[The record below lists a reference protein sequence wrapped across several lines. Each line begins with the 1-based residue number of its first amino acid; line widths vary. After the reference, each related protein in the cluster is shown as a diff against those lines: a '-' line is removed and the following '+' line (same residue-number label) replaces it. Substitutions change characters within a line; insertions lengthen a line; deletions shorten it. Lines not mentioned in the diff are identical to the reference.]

1 MKTDQL
7 LKEFGFTEYETKVYL
22 ALAKLSTAKASDIA
36 RESKVPPNKVYECL
50 IKLAERGFIA
60 SLNVTPRKYKTIGV
74 QKFKDILEEKLD
86 SIKSLEKG
94 VGKLQEL
101 LNTQA
106 FDAEQTAIV
115 LKGKHRIMQML
126 NEITPTLTKYQYN
139 FAGSL
144 TFNHTSAR
152 LVKEAAKRG
161 VDFRFLVHKDPA
173 RLKVYEKW
181 RKVGVKIR
189 FYPKMEQKSIRFSA
203 FDDRICRTTIGR
215 PEIQDHDNYIS
226 FWIESAAF
234 TSLLKD
240 QFLEMWN
247 SAKE

>member
-1 MKTDQL
+1 MKTNEL

-36 RESKVPPNKVYECL
+36 RESTVPPNKVYECL
-50 IKLAERGFIA
+50 IKLAEKGFIA
-60 SLNVTPRKYKTIGV
+60 SLNVTPRKYKIIGV
-74 QKFKDILEEKLD
+74 QKFRDILSEKQN
-86 SIKSLEKG
+86 SMKVMQKG
-94 VGKLQEL
+94 VSELQKLLQ
-101 LNTQA
+101 TKA
-106 FDAEQTAIV
+106 FDVQQNAIV
-115 LKGKHRIMQML
+115 LKGKDKIMQML

-152 LVKEAAKRG
+152 LIKEAIKRG
-161 VDFRFLVHKDPA
+161 VDFRFLVHKDPT

-203 FDDRICRTTIGR
+203 FDDLVCRTTIGR
-215 PEIQDHDNYIS
+215 PEIYDHENYIS
-226 FWIESAAF
+226 FWVESAAF

-240 QFLEMWN
+240 QFLSMWN
-247 SAKE
+247 RVNE